1 MVIYF
6 SQGRTKLEVIIS
18 NQSIQFMFLVLTTL
32 KIKYISL
39 TEMVFNWLIDWLIDW
54 CLTQSLATFQL
65 YRGVNKC
72 YINEIFF
79 GHFTEDTTEAIER
92 AKKFQKERREK
103 KEQELQALQAKVM
116 FESHPPTPPAS
127 VMSIKSVKT
136 KDLLVKVKQ
145 DVS

>member
-1 MVIYF
+1 
-6 SQGRTKLEVIIS
+6 
-18 NQSIQFMFLVLTTL
+18 
-32 KIKYISL
+32 
-39 TEMVFNWLIDWLIDW
+39 LIDW
-54 CLTQSLATFQL
+54 CLTQSLAAFQL
-65 YRGVNKC
+65 YHGVNKC

-79 GHFTEDTTEAIER
+79 GHFKEDTAEAIER

-103 KEQELQALQAKVM
+103 KEQESQALQAKVM